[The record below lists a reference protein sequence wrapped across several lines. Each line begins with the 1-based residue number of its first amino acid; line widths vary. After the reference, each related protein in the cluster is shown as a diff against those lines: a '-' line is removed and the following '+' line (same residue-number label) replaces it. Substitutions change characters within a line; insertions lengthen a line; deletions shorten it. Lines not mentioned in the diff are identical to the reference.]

1 MPGSKLRRNVSAQ
14 RNLAWGFAALAAAG
28 LLAWWLSSGTRVTK
42 VDVEVPELSAV
53 AQAGQEAFQ
62 VHCAECHGPAAGGTD
77 KGPPLVHMWYHPNHH
92 ADAAFLLAAKRGVPQ
107 HHWKFGSMPPQ
118 PQVGERSIQQITQ
131 YVRELQQANGIY

>member
-1 MPGSKLRRNVSAQ
+1 MAGSKRSGAASVSPK
-14 RNLAWGFAALAAAG
+14 LAWGIAAVAAAG

-42 VDVEVPELSAV
+42 VDLEVPELSPV

-77 KGPPLVHMWYHPNHH
+77 KGPPLVHQWYRPNHH
-92 ADAAFLLAAKRGVPQ
+92 ADAAFVLAAKRGVPQ
-107 HHWKFGSMPPQ
+107 HHWNFGSMPPQ